1 VTFDLP
7 SVLAVAVVL
16 AQAPAPTQ
24 AARIA
29 GRVVAADSGV
39 PLPDARVTLAPF
51 VVRQGGAGP
60 AVLQSGPPPQAITD
74 QDGRF
79 VFEGV
84 APGAYTFDAQ
94 HSGYASLRNIG
105 SGPPQTI
112 QLAPGQSID
121 SVELRLQRGSVIA
134 GRVFGPS
141 GEPLA
146 DVRVVAMRR
155 VQTAGAQGRLLPI
168 GTQGP
173 QQTND
178 LGEFRI
184 AGLPAG
190 EYVVAAVRSPS
201 PALPLSGAVSPTR
214 QGSQTT
220 IATTYYPGTT
230 DQNGASPIAVGAGT
244 EVGNITFTVQSVP
257 AYHVSGVVVDENGAP
272 LAGAMVMLT
281 GDPRNG
287 PPIGPAGSA
296 RAAADGSFSIGEV
309 PPGNYRLNAT
319 VPVVW
324 NSSGSNGGGFVT
336 AASAGRPSPP
346 QQTEVVVTAADVS
359 GLQVVV
365 VRQPR
370 R

>member
-1 VTFDLP
+1 MVGLT

-16 AQAPAPTQ
+16 AQAPAATD
-24 AARIA
+24 AARVG
-29 GRVVAADSGV
+29 GRVVAADSGA
-39 PLPDARVTLAPF
+39 PLPDVRVTL
-51 VVRQGGAGP
+51 VRFGAGRGPRPP
-60 AVLQSGPPPQAITD
+60 ALPPGPPPQDITD

-84 APGAYTFDAQ
+84 APGTYLFDVV
-94 HSGYASLRNIG
+94 HSGYAPLLNAAFV
-105 SGPPQTI
+105 PPQTI

-121 SVELRLQRGSVIA
+121 SVELRLQKGSVIA

-146 DVRVVAMRR
+146 DARVVAMRR
-155 VQTAGAQGRLLPI
+155 VPTRRGPGPFMTAGR
-168 GTQGP
+168 QGP

-190 EYVVAAVRSPS
+190 EYVVAASRGPQF
-201 PALPLSGAVSPTR
+201 ALPVGGVVSSTR
-214 QGSQTT
+214 QGARTT

-230 DQNGASPIAVGAGT
+230 DQNSAAPIAVGAGA

-257 AYHVSGVVVDENGAP
+257 AHNVSGVVVDENGAP
-272 LAGAMVMLT
+272 LAGAMVSLMGDART
-281 GDPRNG
+281 GV
-287 PPIGPAGSA
+287 PIGPTGSA
-296 RAAADGSFSIGEV
+296 RTAADGSFSIGDM
-309 PPGNYRLNAT
+309 PAGSYRLRAS

-324 NSSGSNGGGFVT
+324 SNSGPAGGTVSST
-336 AASAGRPSPP
+336 SVVRSDLP
-346 QQTEVVVTAADVS
+346 QETNVVVTDADVS

-365 VRQPR
+365 RQPR

>member
-1 VTFDLP
+1 MFGLT

-29 GRVVAADSGV
+29 GRVVAADSGA
-39 PLPDARVTLAPF
+39 PLSDARVTLAP
-51 VVRQGGAGP
+51 VVRGRGAGT
-60 AVLQSGPPPQAITD
+60 AVLPPGPPPQAITD
-74 QDGRF
+74 QNGRF

-84 APGAYTFDAQ
+84 APGTYTFDAQ
-94 HSGYASLRNIG
+94 RSGYAPLRTIG

-141 GEPLA
+141 GEPLP

-155 VQTAGAQGRLLPI
+155 MQTAGAPGRFLPT
-168 GTQGP
+168 GGQGP

-184 AGLPAG
+184 AGLPPG
-190 EYVVAAVRSPS
+190 EYIVAAAHGPNL
-201 PALPLSGAVSPTR
+201 ALAASGAESPR
-214 QGSQTT
+214 QQGPRTT
-220 IATTYYPGTT
+220 IATTYYPGTV
-230 DQNGASPIAVGAGT
+230 DQNGASPIVVGAGV
-244 EVGNITFTVQSVP
+244 EVGNITFMVQSVL
-257 AYHVSGVVVDENGAP
+257 AYHVSGVVVDENGAAV
-272 LAGAMVMLT
+272 AGAMVMLS
-281 GDPRNG
+281 GDPRSG

-296 RAAADGSFSIGEV
+296 RTAADGSFSIGEV
-309 PPGNYRLNAT
+309 PPGSYRLNASA
-319 VPVVW
+319 PVVW
-324 NSSGSNGGGFVT
+324 SSSGSTAGGFVT
-336 AASAGRPSPP
+336 STSAGRPTLP
-346 QQTEVVVTAADVS
+346 QQTEVVVTDADVS

-365 VRQPR
+365 RGLR

>member
-1 VTFDLP
+1 MMVAFA
-7 SVLAVAVVL
+7 SVLTVAVTVVL
-16 AQAPAPTQ
+16 GQAPAPTQ

-29 GRVVAADSGV
+29 GRVVAADSGL

-51 VVRQGGAGP
+51 VVRRGGAGP

-84 APGAYTFDAQ
+84 APGTYTFDAQ

-105 SGPPQTI
+105 GGPPQTI

-121 SVELRLQRGSVIA
+121 SLELRLQRGSVIA

-155 VQTAGAQGRLLPI
+155 VQTAGSQGRLLPI
-168 GTQGP
+168 GSQGP

-184 AGLPAG
+184 GGLPAG
-190 EYVVAAVRSPS
+190 EYIVAAVRSPS
-201 PALPLSGAVSPTR
+201 PALPLSGASRTR
-214 QGSQTT
+214 QGRQTT

-230 DQNGASPIAVGAGT
+230 DQNGASPIAVGAGA
-244 EVGNITFTVQSVP
+244 EVGNITFTVQSVL
-257 AYHVSGVVVDENGAP
+257 AYHVSGVVVDENGAA

-296 RAAADGSFSIGEV
+296 RTAADGSFSIGEV
-309 PPGNYRLNAT
+309 PPGSYRLNAT

-324 NSSGSNGGGFVT
+324 NSSGSIGGGLVT

-346 QQTEVVVTAADVS
+346 QQTEVVVADADVS

-365 VRQPR
+365 RGR
-370 R
+370 